1 LTKVRNILATA
12 LIATGL
18 LLPLNAGAQPAAYV
32 TDKDIE
38 VAVRTFSFI
47 YGMPKGDIT
56 IEIVYDPD
64 NSASLT
70 EANQLKKIIGAGDEF
85 ANRLVRAKM
94 VPLAQMGSTKSRIA
108 YVTHGL
114 QPHYDVLLE
123 KARSNKMLTFSTDFQ
138 CVGSQKCVMGV
149 EADPGIKIEIS
160 RAATAASELEFS
172 QALKL
177 MIREVE

>member
-1 LTKVRNILATA
+1 LTKVRNILASA
-12 LIATGL
+12 LLATGL
-18 LLPLNAGAQPAAYV
+18 LLPLPLGAQSAPYV

-38 VAVRTFSFI
+38 VAVRTFSFV
-47 YGMPKGDIT
+47 YGMPKGEVT

-64 NSASLT
+64 NAASAA
-70 EANQLKKIIGAGDEF
+70 EAGQLKKIIGGGDEF
-85 ANRLVRAKM
+85 ANRQVRAKM
-94 VPLAQMGSTKSRIA
+94 VPLSQMGTTKSRIA

-114 QPHYDVLLE
+114 EPHYDLLLE
-123 KARSNKMLTFSTDFQ
+123 KAKANKMLTFSTDFQ

-149 EADPGIKIEIS
+149 EASPGIRIEIS
-160 RAATAASELEFS
+160 RAATAASDLEFS